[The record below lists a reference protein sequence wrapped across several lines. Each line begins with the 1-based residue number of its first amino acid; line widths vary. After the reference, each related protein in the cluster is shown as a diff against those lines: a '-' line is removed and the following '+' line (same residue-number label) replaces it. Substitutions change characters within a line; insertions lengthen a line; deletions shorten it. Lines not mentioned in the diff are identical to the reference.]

1 MRLLSLA
8 RLRTSGCKG
17 GVLLLG
23 LGWLLMGAGSASA
36 LAQKPP
42 LPPIQAALISKP
54 QAAAMRTAEQIR
66 QAAAKAY
73 GLRADQDTWHL
84 IGSAHF
90 RNAQQTFEMRFD
102 SRFRFV
108 MTMTGELSDTDA
120 FDGALCWTV
129 GPSGI
134 PHRLILRDRDSN
146 RLVSWAL
153 TGDWARKSA
162 PLRLEIAPPSTAT
175 PSKQT
180 LLLTPRD
187 GIVTGTLAL
196 DPTTSLPDSLQY
208 GTDSGKETWIF
219 SEYRS
224 FQGRMLPIH
233 IVHQSSKQEDTISIT
248 AADRVE
254 ADASRY
260 RMAKPDPKATTFD
273 RTADNTVEIRRVLGL
288 MFIHPKIDGQDVGW
302 FFLDTG
308 ADAMCIEPDVAK
320 KLGLPIIGGDT
331 TSGVVGVTHLDISRA
346 TTFQL
351 GPVTLPRPVFLVL
364 GLGPIA
370 QVFKIPIA
378 GICGYDFLARTALDI
393 DLKANTMRIS
403 KPGAAALPPGANWTK
418 IGFDS
423 NTPCLECAFAE
434 DHKGFFSLDTGSDAT
449 VDFFSPAVEK
459 FHLLE
464 RQDGTKV
471 NTGGAGG
478 IAESRKGKIDWFQL
492 GSTKFEQP
500 TVGFQ
505 LTKSGVFASPYRLG
519 NIGMGFLGQFDRL
532 LLDYAHERVALIKTP

>member
-1 MRLLSLA
+1 LA
-8 RLRTSGCKG
+8 HLRTSGCKG
-17 GVLLLG
+17 GVVLLG
-23 LGWLLMGAGSASA
+23 LGWLLMGSGSAPASA
-36 LAQKPP
+36 QRP
-42 LPPIQAALISKP
+42 LGLVQAALASKP
-54 QAAAMRTAEQIR
+54 QAAAMLTAEQIR
-66 QAAAKAY
+66 RSAARAY
-73 GLRADQDTWHL
+73 GIRSNQDTWQL
-84 IGSAHF
+84 TGSAHF
-90 RNAQQTFEMRFD
+90 RNAEQTFEMRFD
-102 SRFRFV
+102 SHFRFV
-108 MTMTGELSDTDA
+108 MTMTGALSETDA

-129 GPSGI
+129 GPSEI
-134 PHRLILRDRDSN
+134 PHRLTLRDRDVN
-146 RLVSWAL
+146 RLTAWAL
-153 TGDWARKSA
+153 TGAWALKSA
-162 PLRLEIAPPSTAT
+162 PLLLETAPASTAAIG
-175 PSKQT
+175 KQT
-180 LLLTPRD
+180 LLLKPKD
-187 GIVTGTLAL
+187 GIVTGTLVL
-196 DPTTSLPDSLQY
+196 DSATSLPDSIQY

-224 FQGRMLPIH
+224 FQGRMLPTH
-233 IVHQSSKQEDTISIT
+233 IIHQSSKQEDTISIT
-248 AADRVE
+248 AADPVE

-260 RMAKPDPKATTFD
+260 RMTKPDPKTTTFD
-273 RTADNTVEIRRVLGL
+273 GSADNTVEIKRVFGL

-351 GPVTLPRPVFLVL
+351 GPVTLPKPVFMVL
-364 GLGPIA
+364 GLGPIS

-403 KPGAAALPPGANWTK
+403 RPGAAALPAGAKWTK

-449 VDFFSPAVEK
+449 VDFFSPAVER

-478 IAESRKGKIDWFQL
+478 IAESRQGKIDWFQL
-492 GSTKFEQP
+492 GGTKFEKP

-519 NIGMGFLGQFDRL
+519 NIGMGFLGQFNRL
-532 LLDYAHERVALIKTP
+532 LLDYAHERIALIKTP